1 MSKEKIRPMTV
12 RIKWTLWL
20 TLEQWQVGTIKKA
33 KDTKNTWKQLFTY
46 SKKYVAGFIIAVIT
60 AVAGTVLA
68 LIGPNRLSEITNMIT
83 AGMSATVALADRTNS
98 CIPSLTV
105 LTERGLFHHSGMDNG
120 HHHAENIQKSA
131 D

>member
-1 MSKEKIRPMTV
+1 MDAMADLGTEAG
-12 RIKWTLWL
+12 
-20 TLEQWQVGTIKKA
+20 GTIKKA

-83 AGMSATVALADRTNS
+83 AGMSATVDISGIVQIAVFLASLYLLSAAFSIIQGWNPLS
-98 CIPSLTV
+98 CITIPHYGNPLIIY
-105 LTERGLFHHSGMDNG
+105 RY
-120 HHHAENIQKSA
+120 
-131 D
+131 